1 MLDRLNYHLP
11 TGEYNMPVF
20 TLKSYDQQQ
29 SAKEETANQQNSEQ
43 ERQDKQEAM
52 KTVVIQANDSVA
64 KIVATALYEKLGND
78 EETKVEEGAETGNPD
93 VRVVSTEDINLRPVD
108 TWRTVKNTPNV
119 VIVNEGF
126 KTDKEE
132 WFLSALGN
140 AGTTVHYS
148 VESYLRTLNFKG

>member
-1 MLDRLNYHLP
+1 
-11 TGEYNMPVF
+11 MPVF
-20 TLKSYDQQQ
+20 TLKSYEQQQ
-29 SAKEETANQQNSEQ
+29 SAKEEAKGQQDSEQ

-64 KIVATALYEKLGND
+64 KIVATALYEKLGNN
-78 EETKVEEGAETGNPD
+78 EGTQVEEGTDTKQAD
-93 VRVVSTEDINLRPVD
+93 VQVVSTEDINLCPVD
-108 TWRTVKNTPNV
+108 TWRMVKNTPNV

-140 AGTTVHYS
+140 AGATIHYS

>member
-1 MLDRLNYHLP
+1 
-11 TGEYNMPVF
+11 MPVF
-20 TLKSYDQQQ
+20 TLKSYEQQQ
-29 SAKEETANQQNSEQ
+29 SSKEEAKAQQESDQEQ
-43 ERQDKQEAM
+43 QDKQDHM

-64 KIVATALYEKLGND
+64 KIVAIALYQKLGNNEAAEA
-78 EETKVEEGAETGNPD
+78 EEDSDVKEVD
-93 VRVVSTEDINLRPVD
+93 VRVVSTEDINLFPVD
-108 TWRTVKNTPNV
+108 TWRMVKNTPNV

-140 AGTTVHYS
+140 TGTTVHFS

>member
-1 MLDRLNYHLP
+1 
-11 TGEYNMPVF
+11 MPVF
-20 TLKSYDQQQ
+20 TLKSYEQQQ
-29 SAKEETANQQNSEQ
+29 SAKEEAKEQQDTEQ
-43 ERQDKQEAM
+43 ERQDKQEAI

-64 KIVATALYEKLGND
+64 KIVATALYKKLSTSEAG
-78 EETKVEEGAETGNPD
+78 EVEESSDARQVD
-93 VRVVSTEDINLRPVD
+93 AKVVSTEDINLNPVD
-108 TWRTVKNTPNV
+108 TWHMVKNTPNV

-132 WFLSALGN
+132 WFLSALDN

>member
-1 MLDRLNYHLP
+1 
-11 TGEYNMPVF
+11 MPVF

-29 SAKEETANQQNSEQ
+29 SAKEETANQQDSEQ
-43 ERQDKQEAM
+43 ERQDKQEKM

-64 KIVATALYEKLGND
+64 KIVATALYEKLGNN
-78 EETKVEEGAETGNPD
+78 EGTEVEEGVDTKEPD
-93 VRVVSTEDINLRPVD
+93 VNIVSTEDINLCPVD
-108 TWRTVKNTPNV
+108 TWRMVKNTPNV

-140 AGTTVHYS
+140 AGTKVHYS
-148 VESYLRTLNFKG
+148 VESYLRTLNVKG